1 MSNQV
6 RGKGGGKGKK
16 RKREVRA
23 KTLFQMTAPSP
34 FLIHFHNPG
43 TNPRLVKTSKPIE
56 DRLFRKKDFGALVI
70 NLDMVYHTIYK
81 SVKRYFTD
89 PN

>member
-6 RGKGGGKGKK
+6 RGKGGGKEKK
-16 RKREVRA
+16 RGEGKDVVSNDCT
-23 KTLFQMTAPSP
+23 KP

-56 DRLFRKKDFGALVI
+56 DRLFRKKDFGVLWV
-70 NLDMVYHTIYK
+70 T
-81 SVKRYFTD
+81 S
-89 PN
+89 